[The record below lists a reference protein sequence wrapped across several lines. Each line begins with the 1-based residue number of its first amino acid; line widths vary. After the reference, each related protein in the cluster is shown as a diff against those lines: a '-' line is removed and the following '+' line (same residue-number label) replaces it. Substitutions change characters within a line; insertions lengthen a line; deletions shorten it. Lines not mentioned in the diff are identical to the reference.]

1 MRRIIRPRI
10 GPHKFL
16 SIHVLQIYPFAYILA
31 RMDKDIATLL
41 KEIKSTTDWSE
52 PRIAAELG
60 TSQPTVN
67 RILNG
72 QPDCK
77 GATLRAIVDLHARVC
92 APYGPPSRR
101 VTDSNPESDV
111 AAQQGASPGSPSS

>member
-1 MRRIIRPRI
+1 M
-10 GPHKFL
+10 L
-16 SIHVLQIYPFAYILA
+16 VS
-31 RMDKDIATLL
+31 MDKDIATLL
-41 KEIKSTTDWSE
+41 REIKSATDWSE

-77 GATLRAIVDLHARVC
+77 GATLRAIVELHGRICPPDDVPARRATDPKPSDPDLN
-92 APYGPPSRR
+92 S
-101 VTDSNPESDV
+101 
-111 AAQQGASPGSPSS
+111 